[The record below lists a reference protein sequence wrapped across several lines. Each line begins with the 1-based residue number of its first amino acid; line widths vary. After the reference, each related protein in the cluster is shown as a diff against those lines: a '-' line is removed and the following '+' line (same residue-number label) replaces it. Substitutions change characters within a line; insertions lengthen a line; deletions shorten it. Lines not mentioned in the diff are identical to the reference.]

1 MRFDKLP
8 FSANSVSLL
17 RVTSALTVGIL
28 LLSISFFPASGMGE
42 SKGKAA
48 ADIAKGV
55 AIIAGGIA
63 ILVSSPIVVTVST
76 VVALS
81 GAAYAAGYYI
91 TDKLLSFPQ

>member
-1 MRFDKLP
+1 MRFDELS
-8 FSANSVSLL
+8 FSSSSVSLL
-17 RVTSALTVGIL
+17 RVTSVLTVGIL
-28 LLSISFFPASGMGE
+28 LLSISFFPASGIGE

-63 ILVSSPIVVTVST
+63 ILASSPVVVTVSSI
-76 VVALS
+76 VALG

-91 TDKLLSFPQ
+91 TDKILSSS